1 VLRELDGRPGR
12 PPQLYTVVVT
22 SPRDDSSPK
31 QIDQVLRQAGLPVP
45 VLGRVALDPKGAGLL
60 TGDWVGRLDRS
71 LLVRSV
77 REIARQLA
85 TRLGAPVTR

>member
-1 VLRELDGRPGR
+1 
-12 PPQLYTVVVT
+12 
-22 SPRDDSSPK
+22 
-31 QIDQVLRQAGLPVP
+31 

-60 TGDWVGRLDRS
+60 AGDWVGRLDRS